1 MSEFSLI
8 EKIAIWALPVL
19 FAVTLHEVA
28 HGWVARALGDNTAAA
43 AGRLSLNPIRHV
55 DPVGTLLVPGLLLVM
70 GGFIFG
76 WAKPVPVNF
85 GRLNRPKRDMIAV
98 AAAGPGANLLMA
110 LAWGLVF
117 KLVAGGGQVSGG
129 IAEGV
134 AYMAL
139 AGILI
144 NLILMVLNLLPVPP
158 LDGSRVVAGLLPN
171 DAARQYMK
179 LEPYGLII
187 LLVLLATGLLG
198 FILGPP
204 LGATKAFVLGLLGLP
219 PGIIG

>member
-1 MSEFSLI
+1 MTEFSLI
-8 EKIAIWALPVL
+8 EKIAIWALPVV

-43 AGRLSLNPIRHV
+43 AGRLSLNPIRHI
-55 DPVGTLLVPGLLLVM
+55 DPVGTLLVPGLLLAM

-85 GRLNRPKRDMIAV
+85 GGLNHPKRDMIWV
-98 AAAGPGANLLMA
+98 AAAGPGANLVMA
-110 LAWGLVF
+110 LLWGLVF
-117 KLVAGGGQVSGG
+117 KLVASGG
-129 IAEGV
+129 TASGVAEGI

-171 DAARQYMK
+171 HMARQFMK

-187 LLVLLATGLLG
+187 LLVLIATGLLG

-204 LGATKAFVLGLLGLP
+204 LDVTKNFVLGLLGLP
-219 PGIIG
+219 RGIIG